1 MQNKISNILN
11 FSKVYFFI
19 FLFII
24 SFQFFDIFNSKD
36 LILSS
41 NISSFGIYKH
51 LQYVSQTIGLIFIIT
66 IAYLMQYN
74 YLNKLQ
80 IFTLLLVTNIYL
92 VFSTSISG
100 LIYTATLSLFII
112 FMLFKNFFLKK
123 LNYLYVLLSFTI
135 LFIILKIQYN
145 HQSSYLVETTYFK
158 LLIFYLCYLIDFI
171 HYYFTLEK
179 FII

>member
-1 MQNKISNILN
+1 MKENLKYENIYILVQFAFPFCAFIIGNQFAKQNKQHLKFFKSI
-11 FSKVYFFI
+11 FFI

-112 FMLFKNFFLKK
+112 FMLFKNF
-123 LNYLYVLLSFTI
+123 S
-135 LFIILKIQYN
+135 
-145 HQSSYLVETTYFK
+145 
-158 LLIFYLCYLIDFI
+158 
-171 HYYFTLEK
+171 
-179 FII
+179 